1 MKQKLLFILMLMC
14 LAGIAQAQPDFTL
27 PSLRNTYQSTYI
39 NPAFSS
45 KYKVSIGIPVISSLY
60 INNTRSGFT
69 LKDVTESIDDSSYL
83 DLNKFCEKI
92 DGDAIAITTISNTDI
107 FHVSFPIGKFQF
119 SFNST
124 LKAQTTQAISKDFI
138 GFVVNGNS
146 YFKGQTADFKA
157 FDINSIN
164 YVENGFSLARK
175 FEKLSVGVRAK
186 YLIGLA
192 IVQTKNIKMGVTT
205 PDNTYDP
212 LIVHSGGTINTA
224 GVPLFADSV
233 TGEEKDDSQKDFN
246 VSDLTKM
253 RNNGIGFDI
262 GFTYKVRPKL
272 MVHAS
277 VTDLGAAIKWKGS
290 PYNYTLENADV
301 QYDGFTQEHLNSG
314 EAQNAYTD
322 SLVKLLSKST
332 VTSKSFTTSLNAR
345 YFAGADFQLTKSD
358 VVGFLFQGQK
368 VVGKFIPAYTFSY
381 THSFGNVWDLTTN
394 YSIYNKA
401 FVNVGVG
408 TALKL
413 GPVQL
418 YLISDDILVYIKP
431 ETKNTVYFRFGLNL
445 TMGKV
450 DAKK

>member
-1 MKQKLLFILMLMC
+1 MKQQLLLIFMFIG

-39 NPAFSS
+39 NPAFKS
-45 KYKVSIGIPVISSLY
+45 KYKVSIGIPVLSSLY

-92 DGDAIAITTISNTDI
+92 DGDAIAVTTISNADI
-107 FHVSFPIGKFQF
+107 FHISFPVGKFQM

-124 LKAQTTQAISKDFI
+124 LKVQTTQAISKDFI
-138 GFVVNGNS
+138 GFVVNGNAH
-146 YFKGQTADFKA
+146 FKGQTADFKA
-157 FDINSIN
+157 FDISSIN

-175 FEKLSVGVRAK
+175 FGKLSVGVRAK

-205 PDNTYDP
+205 PASAYDP
-212 LIVHSGGTINTA
+212 LVIHTGGTINTA
-224 GVPLFADSV
+224 GVPLLTDSV
-233 TGEEKDDSQKDFN
+233 TGEEKDASQKEFS

-253 RNNGIGFDI
+253 RNNGIGFDA
-262 GFTYKVRPKL
+262 GVTYKILPKL
-272 MVHAS
+272 MIHAS
-277 VTDLGAAIKWKGS
+277 VVDFGTAIKWKGS

-301 QYDGFTQEHLNSG
+301 KYDGFTQEHLNSG
-314 EAQNAYTD
+314 DAQNAYTD
-322 SLVKLLSKST
+322 SLVKLLSKHT
-332 VTSKSFTTSLNAR
+332 VTTNSFTTTLNAR
-345 YFAGADFQLTKSD
+345 YFAGADYQLTKSD

-381 THSFGNVWDLTTN
+381 THSFGNIWDLTSN
-394 YSIYNKA
+394 YSIYNKS
-401 FVNVGVG
+401 FVNIGVG
-408 TALKL
+408 TAIKL

-418 YLISDDILVYIKP
+418 YLISDDILVYMKP
-431 ETKNTVYFRFGLNL
+431 ETGNTVYLRFGLNL

-450 DAKK
+450 DGK